1 MNRGALPRR
10 PEGSALVMSLLMLTV
25 ILLLATAAT
34 QMALQGEKSSR
45 NDRDRQIA
53 FQAAEAALAD
63 AEADIEQARAHFFG
77 NEAAIVTVLAEG
89 ACGIGE
95 QNPLLGICRRLSE
108 HAVPAWKQ
116 IDFVADREHMQSVPY
131 GHFTGNRFQTGGG
144 MLPSLPP
151 RYLIESLP
159 ERIPGQSL
167 DRARYLYRITAIG
180 FGTRPVTQVAL
191 QTFYRRLP
199 Q

>member
-1 MNRGALPRR
+1 MNRVVLPCKA
-10 PEGSALVMSLLMLTV
+10 EGSALVMSLLMLTV

-77 NEAAIVTVLAEG
+77 NEAAIVTALREG
-89 ACGIGE
+89 ECGIGE
-95 QNPLLGICRRLSE
+95 QNPLLGICRRLDE
-108 HAVPAWKQ
+108 HVMPAWRQ
-116 IDFVADREHMQSVPY
+116 IDFLAAGEYMQSVPY
-131 GHFTGNRFQTGGG
+131 GHFTGSRFQTGVGI
-144 MLPSLPP
+144 LPSLPP

-159 ERIPGQSL
+159 ERIAGQSL
-167 DRARYLYRITAIG
+167 DHARYIYRITAIG
-180 FGTRPVTQVAL
+180 FGARPAS
-191 QTFYRRLP
+191 
-199 Q
+199 

>member
-1 MNRGALPRR
+1 MSRTLLLKNAK
-10 PEGSALVMSLLMLTV
+10 GSALVMSLLMLTV

-63 AEADIEQARAHFFG
+63 AEADIEQARAHLFG
-77 NEAAIVTVLAEG
+77 NEMAIGTALAEG
-89 ACGIGE
+89 ECGAGE
-95 QNPLLGICRRLSE
+95 QNPLLGICRRLGE
-108 HAVPAWKQ
+108 QAVPAWKQ
-116 IDFVADREHMQSVPY
+116 IDFVSDGAHMQSVPY
-131 GHFTGNRFQTGGG
+131 GHFTGSRFQTGSG

-159 ERIPGQSL
+159 ERLPGQTL
-167 DRARYLYRITAIG
+167 ETARYLYRITAIG
-180 FGTRPVTQVAL
+180 FGARPLTQVAL
-191 QTFYRRLP
+191 QTFYRKLP
-199 Q
+199 